1 LLFAFPP
8 HPDTTFSLDDPNGGD
23 IGVVLKGAAS
33 KLDHNS
39 NLSKMVNATAQ
50 ESIPPHKNDEP
61 RLSLAREPQG
71 NGDQFS
77 GRVGRSGYLQP
88 EQSSSRLTD
97 ILGRVSPS
105 NADFNH
111 DFFANCPSAVPSPL
125 HRMPGQQ
132 TPDQQVPDQQHV
144 PHPMMMGPSP
154 GPTGTPHSLTWAQHF
169 HMTNEHI
176 DVSGRTLYDFVAG
189 CNIEQIVTSNSK
201 HDKTSAIL
209 EERFND
215 IKLHLDSVNNE
226 VDRAHDQTHSINE
239 KLDKLLDYIK
249 VEVVEPLT
257 VQSKKTADM
266 ETSIKALQKSMFDLE
281 QSVEAKSNLAPG
293 PGPGPSAHAQYP
305 LPHHRSQPSLV
316 GGLYDS
322 PNDVNQ
328 IGSSRLASIQEA
340 TNSGRFRYQNWNRS
354 QTNARENNKDMQH
367 HFTTAA
373 NTYNNGA
380 SNYGGANSGGGGYMG
395 GYPGYSY
402 PGTPEQSYNYNQGA
416 PK

>member
-8 HPDTTFSLDDPNGGD
+8 NPDTTFSLKSLNCGD
-23 IGVVLKGAAS
+23 IGVVFKGTAS
-33 KLDHNS
+33 EVDQNS
-39 NLSKMVNATAQ
+39 NMSNMINGTAQ
-50 ESIPPHKNDEP
+50 ESVLPRKSDEP
-61 RLSLAREPQG
+61 RLSLAHEPQG

-77 GRVGRSGYLQP
+77 GRVGGSSYLNP
-88 EQSSSRLTD
+88 EQSSSRLTE
-97 ILGRVSPS
+97 ILSDVSPS
-105 NADFNH
+105 KTEFNH

-132 TPDQQVPDQQHV
+132 TPNQQVPNQQQM

-176 DVSGRTLYDFVAG
+176 DVSGRTLYDFVAE
-189 CNIEQIVTSNSK
+189 CNLEQIVTSNSK
-201 HDKTSAIL
+201 HDKTVEVL

-215 IKLHLDSVNNE
+215 IKLHFESVNNE
-226 VDRAHDQTHSINE
+226 VDRVHDQTHSINE

-249 VEVVEPLT
+249 KEVVEPLT

-281 QSVEAKSNLAPG
+281 RSVEAKLYAV
-293 PGPGPSAHAQYP
+293 PGPGPSAHVHYP
-305 LPHHRSQPSLV
+305 LPHHPSQPSLV
-316 GGLYDS
+316 GSLYDS

-340 TNSGRFRYQNWNRS
+340 TNGGRFRYQSWNRS
-354 QTNARENNKDMQH
+354 QTNVRDDSKTMQH
-367 HFTTAA
+367 PFTAAA
-373 NTYNNGA
+373 NTYNNLS
-380 SNYGGANSGGGGYMG
+380 SNHGGANGGGGGGYMG